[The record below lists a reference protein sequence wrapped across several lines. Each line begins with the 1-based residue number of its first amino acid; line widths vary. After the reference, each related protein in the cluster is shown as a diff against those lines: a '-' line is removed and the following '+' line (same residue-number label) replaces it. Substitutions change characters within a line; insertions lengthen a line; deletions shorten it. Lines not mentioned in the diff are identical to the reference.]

1 MSILKAPPKQ
11 PKNATLQ
18 VRLDEELKVKLDKY
32 AEFLNSTES
41 YVVSEALK
49 HVFNK
54 DAEFKE
60 WVERQQANGG
70 MTTIEQAPVIAV
82 KDKRPATITSSAPKP
97 NGNQLFG

>member
-18 VRLDEELKVKLDKY
+18 LRVDEELKIRLDKY

-49 HVFNK
+49 LVFNK
-54 DAEFKE
+54 DTEFIE
-60 WVERQQANGG
+60 WLEHQRANGRES
-70 MTTIEQAPVIAV
+70 TEEQESVTIGKEKRQTAFAPSTP
-82 KDKRPATITSSAPKP
+82 RS
-97 NGNQLFG
+97 NGNQLFT

>member
-18 VRLDEELKVKLDKY
+18 VRLDEELKTRLDKY
-32 AEFLNSTES
+32 AEFLDSTES

-49 HVFNK
+49 LVFNK

-60 WVERQQANGG
+60 WLGRQKENGG
-70 MTTIEQAPVIAV
+70 ESTEEQASVTAREE
-82 KDKRPATITSSAPKP
+82 KRPTSFVSSTSKS
-97 NGNQLFG
+97 NGNQLFT